1 MKLFFFA
8 TSFIV
13 MSFTFGQT
21 KKLISPNDF
30 TKAMGSWK
38 GSLTYLDY
46 SSGKPYTMP
55 ANIVVT
61 KNQKV
66 QNEII
71 IEYIYPNEPKANGK
85 DTLKIK
91 KNGTMLNNADV
102 FSITTL
108 KDGTIQIIT
117 DEKGED
123 GNDNRKA
130 ILRHIYSF
138 NNSKFTNR
146 KEVQFIGT
154 DKWIQR
160 NEYTFVK

>member
-1 MKLFFFA
+1 MKLFIFA

-13 MSFTFGQT
+13 MSFTLGQT
-21 KKLISPNDF
+21 MKSISQKDF

-46 SSGKPYTMP
+46 KSGKPYTMP
-55 ANIVVT
+55 ANIVVSI
-61 KNQKV
+61 NANV

-71 IEYIYPNEPKANGK
+71 VEYIYPNEPNANGK
-85 DTLKIK
+85 DTLKFK

-102 FSITTL
+102 FSIKRL
-108 KDGTIQIIT
+108 RDGTIQIIT
-117 DEKGED
+117 DERGED

-130 ILRHIYSF
+130 ILRHTYSF
-138 NNSKFTNR
+138 NNTKFTNR

-160 NEYTFVK
+160 NEYVFYK